1 MNTFKTYDF
10 GFRGELKPQ
19 HKFNIVALY
28 DGTHP
33 EFNKQIGL
41 GSNFGINN
49 CFGVNKPTLSKE
61 NIRNAK
67 AAGLNVIEKN
77 ILSDDEYNNKV
88 NALNKKFESFQSD
101 ARAKVQKMKS
111 LRDNGLQKIM
121 NELNIILSEYS
132 KKNELTF
139 IIDQK
144 NIIIGKTDLNITNEI
159 LKLLDQKLK
168 KVKIN

>member
-1 MNTFKTYDF
+1 MNKSLAGKSLIEQLNKIDKKNSID
-10 GFRGELKPQ
+10 L
-19 HKFNIVALY
+19 
-28 DGTHP
+28 
-33 EFNKQIGL
+33 KQI
-41 GSNFGINN
+41 
-49 CFGVNKPTLSKE
+49 KE
-61 NIRNAK
+61 K
-67 AAGLNVIEKN
+67 LNSEKKDISQKKN
-77 ILSDDEYNNKV
+77 ILSNDEYNNKV
-88 NALNKKFESFQSD
+88 TALNKKFESFQSD

>member
-1 MNTFKTYDF
+1 MIQKKKIF
-10 GFRGELKPQ
+10 
-19 HKFNIVALY
+19 HKKKIFY
-28 DGTHP
+28 
-33 EFNKQIGL
+33 Q
-41 GSNFGINN
+41 S
-49 CFGVNKPTLSKE
+49 
-61 NIRNAK
+61 
-67 AAGLNVIEKN
+67 
-77 ILSDDEYNNKV
+77 DEYNNKV
-88 NALNKKFESFQSD
+88 TALNKKFESFQSD

>member
-1 MNTFKTYDF
+1 MSIIKNNFKVCFYLFFLIFFSLEGKSETKVAFIQMDYLMNKSLAGKSLIEQLNKIDKKNSID
-10 GFRGELKPQ
+10 L
-19 HKFNIVALY
+19 
-28 DGTHP
+28 
-33 EFNKQIGL
+33 KQI
-41 GSNFGINN
+41 
-49 CFGVNKPTLSKE
+49 KE
-61 NIRNAK
+61 K
-67 AAGLNVIEKN
+67 LEKN
-77 ILSDDEYNNKV
+77 ILSSDEYNNKV
-88 NALNKKFESFQSD
+88 TALNKKFESFQSD

-144 NIIIGKTDLNITNEI
+144 NIIIGKTNLNITNEI